1 MRKFEEEVG
10 IKLIARTTR
19 EVTLTR
25 DGIEFLPKA
34 KKAIAELEHSFD
46 ELKQQGAKRRDRLDI
61 ACLPAFAVHYL
72 PPILSRFRKT
82 HPNVEVRIFET
93 PSAAVAELVGSGD
106 VEFGLS
112 VIQANRWDLDIETIW
127 EAQMV
132 LACPRD
138 HEFANKRSVTWKEL
152 LNAPLIRVG
161 AKTAIRTIIEDAVAT
176 TRLPLNWQYEVQHV
190 ETAVNLVEVG
200 LGLAVVPSVD
210 VALHRGRGLVAVP
223 LRSPRVICTYG
234 LVTRRGVPLSSS
246 AAMVRDFLIDGLK
259 SRMS

>member
-1 MRKFEEEVG
+1 
-10 IKLIARTTR
+10 
-19 EVTLTR
+19 
-25 DGIEFLPKA
+25 
-34 KKAIAELEHSFD
+34 
-46 ELKQQGAKRRDRLDI
+46 
-61 ACLPAFAVHYL
+61 
-72 PPILSRFRKT
+72 
-82 HPNVEVRIFET
+82 
-93 PSAAVAELVGSGD
+93 
-106 VEFGLS
+106 
-112 VIQANRWDLDIETIW
+112 
-127 EAQMV
+127 
-132 LACPRD
+132 
-138 HEFANKRSVTWKEL
+138 VTWKEL